1 MSKYKS
7 LFWNNHTKRLRRLQR
22 IYDWFITHCSIR
34 SIPLQGKIQRYDS
47 KHSQGMWGPETL
59 GLGVILNNYLSKSSV
74 PSAPKSVLNW
84 EVLKL
89 KFVSEKSKTS
99 KKMSE
104 TLSLVPTPNKSAKP
118 LCSVNKFI
126 HSITANFI
134 LRFDCIL

>member
-1 MSKYKS
+1 M
-7 LFWNNHTKRLRRLQR
+7 
-22 IYDWFITHCSIR
+22 
-34 SIPLQGKIQRYDS
+34 
-47 KHSQGMWGPETL
+47 TL
-59 GLGVILNNYLSKSSV
+59 GLGMILRKYFSKSSV

-134 LRFDCIL
+134 LRFDYIL